1 MQKIEKDADAGG
13 LTYDQMME
21 NAGQG
26 LADIVLDLFLDE
38 IEPKVVGLVGPG
50 NNGSDTLIALTA
62 LAESGWGASACLVKR
77 KKDDLVER
85 FTEAGGERCA
95 LAAVGGRVDSPPKR
109 KEPKARKMLKNA
121 ARTHRQ
127 LHPRRWRA
135 IILYGRTRLRSENA
149 LLARKCATAP

>member
-1 MQKIEKDADAGG
+1 MKLVTVAQMQKIEKDADAGG

-85 FTEAGGERCA
+85 FSEAGGERLA
-95 LAAVGGRVDSPPKR
+95 LPACGRAWTLLGSRKSPKP
-109 KEPKARKMLKNA
+109 
-121 ARTHRQ
+121 
-127 LHPRRWRA
+127 
-135 IILYGRTRLRSENA
+135 ENA
-149 LLARKCATAP
+149 